1 MLAQLPMRYRTTTWA
16 VGVITFAAVGAW
28 LTALAVGPVLTAAD
42 VALSSIAGAAL
53 GVVAVHA
60 FLALLAPVRVG
71 PEQSVTSGPQVG

>member
-1 MLAQLPMRYRTTTWA
+1 MLAQLPTRYRTTTWA

-28 LTALAVGPVLTAAD
+28 LTALAGGPVLTAAD
-42 VALSSIAGAAL
+42 VALSSIAGGAL
-53 GVVAVHA
+53 GVVAVQA